1 MVRDFTF
8 YLTGRY
14 SFIFCFLGE
23 CQLGA
28 LYSVFV
34 VLLGISIHFSYISVC
49 FVASCS
55 GGLMYSLVVCAT
67 WAGALWCWL
76 LGGGGGGAQCS
87 MQGLFVIF
95 YFSGGRQLGC
105 SLQYIMVLIIFILF
119 LFWCFFLDILFY
131 WAVVSSVPSAAVLP
145 VAII

>member
-55 GGLMYSLVVCAT
+55 GGLMYSLVFCAT

-76 LGGGGGGAQCS
+76 LGGGGGAQCT
-87 MQGLFVIF
+87 MQG
-95 YFSGGRQLGC
+95 
-105 SLQYIMVLIIFILF
+105 
-119 LFWCFFLDILFY
+119 
-131 WAVVSSVPSAAVLP
+131 
-145 VAII
+145 

>member
-55 GGLMYSLVVCAT
+55 GGLMYSLVFCAT

-76 LGGGGGGAQCS
+76 LGGGGGRSVLCRVHLLFSILAGAAN
-87 MQGLFVIF
+87 
-95 YFSGGRQLGC
+95 
-105 SLQYIMVLIIFILF
+105 
-119 LFWCFFLDILFY
+119 
-131 WAVVSSVPSAAVLP
+131 WAVRYN
-145 VAII
+145 I

>member
-1 MVRDFTF
+1 MLLGQV
-8 YLTGRY
+8 LCGAG
-14 SFIFCFLGE
+14 SLGE
-23 CQLGA
+23 
-28 LYSVFV
+28 
-34 VLLGISIHFSYISVC
+34 
-49 FVASCS
+49 
-55 GGLMYSLVVCAT
+55 
-67 WAGALWCWL
+67 
-76 LGGGGGGAQCS
+76 GGGAQCS